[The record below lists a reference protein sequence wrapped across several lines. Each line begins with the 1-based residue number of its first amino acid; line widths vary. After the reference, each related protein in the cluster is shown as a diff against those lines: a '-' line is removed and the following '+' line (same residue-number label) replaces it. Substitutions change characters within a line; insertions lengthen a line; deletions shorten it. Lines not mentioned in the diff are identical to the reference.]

1 MTRIARDAISSL
13 LVAVALATAIS
24 IVWWAMLSK
33 ARADGLLLPPP
44 VTCGIAGNCLG
55 VDGRWTSNLE
65 SGVPYAYTLP
75 YRQGPPT
82 RSCVETA
89 IQLGYQ
95 TGNRYVANA
104 AVAACR
110 AYAPVQY
117 PRKYP
122 PPMPL
127 GGYPQ

>member
-1 MTRIARDAISSL
+1 MTRVVRDALASL
-13 LVAVALATAIS
+13 LVAAALAAAIS
-24 IVWWAMLSK
+24 FVWWAMITK
-33 ARADGLLLPPP
+33 ARADGLLVPPPPPPVYDLPPP
-44 VTCGIAGNCLG
+44 GAGVL
-55 VDGRWTSNLE
+55 
-65 SGVPYAYTLP
+65 PYTLP

-122 PPMPL
+122 PPLPL
-127 GGYPQ
+127 GYPG